1 LFRQGADGAG
11 LVLTLDPLIDLNEIK
26 PVLGFFSRYDRF
38 HSAGKPCKTVLFS
51 SCGNGGSFETCL
63 KKCGRKR
70 PRPVAA
76 KGLFIRAFS
85 AMLYNPYVALKPC
98 QNANVRLIFSGIS
111 FYGKNR

>member
-11 LVLTLDPLIDLNEIK
+11 LVLTLDPLIDLNKNK
-26 PVLGFFSRYDRF
+26 PVSGFFSRFDHF
-38 HSAGKPCKTVLFS
+38 HRAGKPCKSVLFS
-51 SCGNGGSFETCL
+51 SCGNGGSFVPCL

-76 KGLFIRAFS
+76 MGPFIRAFS
-85 AMLYNPYVALKPC
+85 AILYNSYALLKPC
-98 QNANVRLIFSGIS
+98 RNANVRLFFSVIS